1 MSTETKDLG
10 MEIHPGEG
18 VVDEKFP
25 HNRKPSHKC
34 VSGELGNLRGQKNWG
49 GKNPQSTGL
58 IAITSGKG
66 AQMPTST
73 SSECGLGREA

>member
-1 MSTETKDLG
+1 
-10 MEIHPGEG
+10 MEINPVEG
-18 VVDEKFP
+18 VMDEKFP

-34 VSGELGNLRGQKNWG
+34 VSGELGNLRGQNNRG

-58 IAITSGKG
+58 TAITSGKG

-73 SSECGLGREA
+73 SSEWGLGREA